1 MSRARCVRT
10 RLDADR
16 MPRDVGRSSAIRRRV
31 VVRGR
36 VQGVFFRDTCRRE
49 ARFRGVTGWVRNA
62 ADGSVE
68 AAFEGDPAA
77 VEAMIDWSHR
87 GPQGADV
94 TAVEVVEEPPQGET
108 RFKVT

>member
-1 MSRARCVRT
+1 MAG
-10 RLDADR
+10 
-16 MPRDVGRSSAIRRRV
+16 DVGRWSTIRRRV

-68 AAFEGDPAA
+68 AAFEGNPAA
-77 VEAMIDWSHR
+77 VEAMIDWSR
-87 GPQGADV
+87 
-94 TAVEVVEEPPQGET
+94 
-108 RFKVT
+108 R

>member
-1 MSRARCVRT
+1 MAR
-10 RLDADR
+10 DAS
-16 MPRDVGRSSAIRRRV
+16 RSSTIRRRV

-49 ARFRGVTGWVRNA
+49 ARSRGVGGWVRNA

-68 AAFEGDPAA
+68 AAFEGEPAA

-87 GPQGADV
+87 GPRGAEV
-94 TAVEVVEEPPQGET
+94 TAVEVTEEPPRGENSF
-108 RFKVT
+108 RIR